1 MRMESIGRQI
11 EWEETGSSNGGVK
24 TCVVPPAHIYPLCR
38 QMAIFF
44 GQFLSKRKSI
54 SSASSDESTF
64 LLETKRTKLYSLPMH
79 QEDEIMTALE
89 SAMKKIEANLE
100 KLEKKNEG

>member
-1 MRMESIGRQI
+1 
-11 EWEETGSSNGGVK
+11 
-24 TCVVPPAHIYPLCR
+24 
-38 QMAIFF
+38 
-44 GQFLSKRKSI
+44 
-54 SSASSDESTF
+54 
-64 LLETKRTKLYSLPMH
+64 MH